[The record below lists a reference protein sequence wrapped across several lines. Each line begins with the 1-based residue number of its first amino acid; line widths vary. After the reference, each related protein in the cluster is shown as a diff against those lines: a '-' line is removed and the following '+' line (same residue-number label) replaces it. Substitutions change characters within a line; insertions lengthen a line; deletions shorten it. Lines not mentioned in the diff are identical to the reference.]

1 MLPPLKNPEVF
12 PSDRLQRTG
21 SSIRSLFVSL
31 PVTVE
36 RRQTDE
42 TKALFFCNCGNSL
55 PVPDLTTARHSME
68 QTENYYTACSKAT
81 ETVSGIRST
90 LNQYV
95 TGASD
100 EAEYF
105 SRIQSFTDTQDALT
119 WNAKKHTL
127 SFSTGISDTQQLSVI
142 LEIFYPEK
150 DTDPT
155 LKILQ
160 WKTEL
165 TGTWKPDDHQNVFKG
180 E

>member
-1 MLPPLKNPEVF
+1 MKQKHSFFVTVGI
-12 PSDRLQRTG
+12 PSLFLIFSVLCLCVLALLTLG
-21 SSIRSLFVSL
+21 SSRTS
-31 PVTVE
+31 
-36 RRQTDE
+36 
-42 TKALFFCNCGNSL
+42 
-55 PVPDLTTARHSME
+55 LTTARHSME

-150 DTDPT
+150 DTDST

>member
-1 MLPPLKNPEVF
+1 MKQKHSFFVTVGI
-12 PSDRLQRTG
+12 PSLFLIFSVLCLCVLALLTLG
-21 SSIRSLFVSL
+21 SSRIS
-31 PVTVE
+31 
-36 RRQTDE
+36 
-42 TKALFFCNCGNSL
+42 
-55 PVPDLTTARHSME
+55 LTTARHSME

-95 TGASD
+95 TEASD

-105 SRIQSFTDTQDALT
+105 SRIRSFADTQDALT
-119 WNAKKHTL
+119 WDAKKHTL
-127 SFSTGISDTQQLSVI
+127 SFSTGISDTQKLSVI
-142 LEIFYPEK
+142 LEISYPK
-150 DTDPT
+150 KNTGPT

-165 TGTWKPDDHQNVFKG
+165 TGTWEPDDHQNVFKG

>member
-1 MLPPLKNPEVF
+1 MKQKHSFFVTVGI
-12 PSDRLQRTG
+12 PSLFLIFSVLCLCVLALLTLG
-21 SSIRSLFVSL
+21 SSRTS
-31 PVTVE
+31 
-36 RRQTDE
+36 
-42 TKALFFCNCGNSL
+42 
-55 PVPDLTTARHSME
+55 LTTAKHSME

>member
-1 MLPPLKNPEVF
+1 MKQKHSFFVTVGI
-12 PSDRLQRTG
+12 PSLFLIFSVLCLCVLALLTLG
-21 SSIRSLFVSL
+21 SSRTI
-31 PVTVE
+31 P
-36 RRQTDE
+36 
-42 TKALFFCNCGNSL
+42 
-55 PVPDLTTARHSME
+55 TTARHSME

>member
-1 MLPPLKNPEVF
+1 MKQKHSFFVTVGI
-12 PSDRLQRTG
+12 PSLFLIFSVLCLCVLALLTLG
-21 SSIRSLFVSL
+21 SSRTS
-31 PVTVE
+31 
-36 RRQTDE
+36 
-42 TKALFFCNCGNSL
+42 
-55 PVPDLTTARHSME
+55 LTTARHSME

-119 WNAKKHTL
+119 RNAKKHTL